1 MGSRRMPARDFA
13 VPGDAELAR
22 GDVWEAADARLAS
35 ILGPEAPQPPSPAK
49 ETIQYL
55 GWPFPLS
62 DFRTAEESHEKADSR

>member
-49 ETIQYL
+49 ETIPYL